1 MLVAEGRVVML
12 LAVLAVLVAEGR
24 VAAGVKMVQMEPLI
38 LAAVVAEVEVMVPI
52 TAAPAAPVLLFY
64 LET

>member
-12 LAVLAVLVAEGR
+12 LAVLAVLAAAVL

-38 LAAVVAEVEVMVPI
+38 LAVAAAEVEVMVPI
-52 TAAPAAPVLLFY
+52 TAALAAPVLLFY